1 MKLCNIHAQILAELA
16 QLCRSAAFID
26 THRVSPAD
34 FTRRR
39 ALPFEVLITFLLHL
53 IGGQSLT
60 PALDQ
65 FFQGLDP
72 QRGFSRWVTKSA
84 FSQARKKLKGSALA
98 ALNAHWVSA
107 LQAACTVTRWRGL
120 QVVAVDGT
128 CVRVAPRTENAHA
141 YGMGPCGDGSVVMAR
156 GLGLFC
162 VASRQMI
169 RMVIGRF
176 DQGER
181 ELLLDGLD
189 ALSADAL
196 LVMDR
201 GFPAMGLFALLAR
214 RGQAFCARLDGCS
227 WPMARDFLRSGL
239 TEQVRQVPL
248 TRDARRYLRVRG
260 EFIPQEVSLRLVKVV
275 LPSGHLEVL
284 VTSLTDTAGYPAA
297 EFGRLYQ
304 KRWTIEEAFKTLK
317 HRLHLEGFSGDLPH
331 AVEQEIHAK
340 VLMANIAQ
348 ALSQAAFEQVSEERQ
363 THYRVN
369 HAVAIKHLPRL
380 IPMWLDPLC
389 GALESAVAE
398 LIMLLARTLEWVR
411 PGRSYPRKHAQ
422 GGAQRPRQAYR

>member
-1 MKLCNIHAQILAELA
+1 
-16 QLCRSAAFID
+16 
-26 THRVSPAD
+26 
-34 FTRRR
+34 
-39 ALPFEVLITFLLHL
+39 
-53 IGGQSLT
+53 
-60 PALDQ
+60 
-65 FFQGLDP
+65 
-72 QRGFSRWVTKSA
+72 
-84 FSQARKKLKGSALA
+84 
-98 ALNAHWVSA
+98 
-107 LQAACTVTRWRGL
+107 
-120 QVVAVDGT
+120 
-128 CVRVAPRTENAHA
+128 
-141 YGMGPCGDGSVVMAR
+141 
-156 GLGLFC
+156 
-162 VASRQMI
+162 
-169 RMVIGRF
+169 
-176 DQGER
+176 
-181 ELLLDGLD
+181 
-189 ALSADAL
+189 
-196 LVMDR
+196 
-201 GFPAMGLFALLAR
+201 
-214 RGQAFCARLDGCS
+214 
-227 WPMARDFLRSGL
+227 MARDFLRSGL

-348 ALSQAAFEQVSEERQ
+348 ALSQAAFEQVPEERQ

-389 GALESAVAE
+389 GALKSAVAE